1 MQIGPYEVLGEIG
14 RGGTGT
20 VYRVRGPGGGEA
32 ALKLLSQADP
42 AAFARFDRERRLLA
56 SLGEAEG
63 FVGLLDAGSS
73 AGGAWLVMPLVGG
86 GTLRDRLEKGPL
98 GVAETRALGV
108 QLARALGAAHARG
121 VVHRDVKPENILFT
135 GGPGAEPPNE
145 RWPGPQGSG
154 PARPLIAD
162 LGLAKH
168 FDRHAPGASQ
178 SMSQTAHGAFK
189 GTAGY
194 VAPEQ
199 FADARAAGP
208 AADVFA
214 LGAVLYECLAGRPVV
229 EGDSV
234 IEVLAKLD
242 SEKVAPLGRAD
253 VPGWLEAVIARALAR
268 DPRARFPDGASLA
281 EALAR
286 GAPTVPRRALAGPVV
301 LGAAGG
307 AVLVAV
313 AIGLVHSRRD
323 AAPARRD
330 PPTATKLVAAA
341 DEKVRARDLD
351 GAIALAT
358 RAIELE
364 PELPGSWSVRG
375 TARFYRGDFDAAISD
390 CTRALALDPKLV
402 QAWTNRGAARFQ
414 SGDLDGAI
422 ADSTRAIELEPSL
435 AQAWLNRSVSLCR
448 KHELER
454 AIADATRAIE
464 LSPGWGQAWDTRG
477 AARCNKGDL
486 DGAIEDS
493 TRAIEVEPA
502 LAQAW
507 ANRAVARSRKD
518 DVDGTIADAT
528 RAIELDSRN
537 LGNWTTRGQA
547 RIRKGAYAE
556 AVADFAQAI
565 ELAPGSAA
573 AWAGRGQARFNQ
585 ADYAGTLSDCGRA
598 IELDP
603 DYAPA
608 RFGRGVA
615 LYSTGDYRGA
625 IPELERH
632 LELDPDG
639 VDSAQARHLLEDARK
654 RAP

>member
-32 ALKLLSQADP
+32 ALKLLPQADP

-86 GTLRDRLEKGPL
+86 GTLRDRLERGPL
-98 GVAETRALGV
+98 GVAETRSLGV

-121 VVHRDVKPENILFT
+121 VVHRDVKPENVLFD
-135 GGPGAEPPNE
+135 A
-145 RWPGPQGSG
+145 SG
-154 PARPLIAD
+154 RALLAD

-234 IEVLAKLD
+234 IEVLAKLN
-242 SEKVAPLGRAD
+242 SEKVAPLGRAE

-286 GAPTVPRRALAGPVV
+286 GARAAPRRALARPVV
-301 LGAAGG
+301 LGAAAGG

-313 AIGLVHSRRD
+313 AIGLVHSRRGP
-323 AAPARRD
+323 APARRG
-330 PPTATKLVAAA
+330 PSEAAKLFAAA

-402 QAWTNRGAARFQ
+402 QAWTNRSAARFQ

-422 ADSTRAIELEPSL
+422 ADSTRAIELEPSA

-448 KHELER
+448 KHEIDR

-477 AARCNKGDL
+477 AARCDKGDL

-493 TRAIEVEPA
+493 TRAIEADPA

-518 DVDGTIADAT
+518 DLDGTIADAT
-528 RAIELDSRN
+528 RSIELDSRN
-537 LGNWTTRGQA
+537 PGSWTTRGQA
-547 RIRKGAYAE
+547 RIRKGAYDE
-556 AVADFAQAI
+556 AVADFARAI
-565 ELAPGSAA
+565 ELAPGSAP
-573 AWAGRGQARFNQ
+573 AWAGRGQARFNL

-615 LYSTGDYRGA
+615 LYSTGDFRGA
-625 IPELERH
+625 IPELERD
-632 LELDPDG
+632 LELSPGG
-639 VDSAQARHLLEDARK
+639 VDSAQARQLLEDARK